1 MKFLKRSRRHSRRS
15 RTHRKHMRMVRACAA
30 LLILF
35 ALGAGIALLVEHFH
49 AEEIENAEE
58 QLTVYEDVRGEPTI
72 FVNGQWYV
80 ERDMETL
87 LIIGAD
93 DLGEITGADSYN
105 SGSQADFM
113 VLLMR
118 DRDTNESVA
127 LHINRDTMTQ
137 VPILGVT
144 GNKAGSRWEQI
155 ALAYYYGQGE
165 QDSCENTVD
174 AVSNLLYGVPIEH
187 YLAVTM
193 DAVPIMND
201 WVGGVRL
208 EMLDDFSDI
217 NPDMIKGEEVLLWGE
232 DALHYVQVRAGR
244 EDSSNLSRMERQR
257 QYASAWFDK
266 ARPLMTDYKEVAA
279 LFTDLQ
285 PYHYSDCSVDE
296 LKNIMEAF
304 SQYPPERV
312 YEIEGEAAVGT
323 VYMEYHA
330 DEAALQQQVLD
341 LFYRPADI

>member
-1 MKFLKRSRRHSRRS
+1 MKLFRRHRRHRRS
-15 RTHRKHMRMVRACAA
+15 RSHRKNMRMIRACAA
-30 LLILF
+30 LLVLF
-35 ALGAGIALLVEHFH
+35 AFGAGIALLVEHFH
-49 AEEIENAEE
+49 KEDIENAEE
-58 QLTVYEDVRGEPTI
+58 QLTVYESVRGMPTI
-72 FVNGQWYV
+72 FVNGGWYA
-80 ERDMETL
+80 ERDIESL
-87 LIIGAD
+87 LVIGVD

-118 DRDTNESVA
+118 DRDTNESAA

-144 GNKAGSRWEQI
+144 GQRAGSRWEQI
-155 ALAYYYGQGE
+155 ALAYYYGKGE
-165 QDSCENTVD
+165 QDSCENTVN
-174 AVSNLLYGVPIEH
+174 AVSNLLYGVEIDH

-217 NPDMIKGEEVLLWGE
+217 NPDMVKGEKVLLWGE
-232 DALHYVQVRAGR
+232 DALHYVQVRAGLD
-244 EDSSNLSRMERQR
+244 DSSNLNRMNRQR

-266 ARPLMTDYKEVAA
+266 ARPMMTDYKEVAQ
-279 LFTDLQ
+279 LFSDLQ

-296 LKNIMEAF
+296 LKNVMEAF
-304 SQYPPERV
+304 SKYPPENV
-312 YEIEGEAAVGT
+312 YEIAGEAAVES

-330 DEAALQQQVLD
+330 DEAALQQMVLD
-341 LFYRPADI
+341 LFYRPVEN